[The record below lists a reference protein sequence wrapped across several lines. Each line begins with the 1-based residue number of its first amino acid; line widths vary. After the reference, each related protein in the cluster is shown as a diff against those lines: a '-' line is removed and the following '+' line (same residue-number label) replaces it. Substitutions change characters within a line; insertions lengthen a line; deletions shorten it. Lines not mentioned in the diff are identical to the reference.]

1 MTKEPETLEARLLR
15 KYKSQRIPETGYL
28 KLSKRQIRECKKQ
41 FELKGSLPHTLD
53 AEVSITLFASFL
65 LLLGFYSLQRFE
77 NNIDIETESQ
87 IIIENIEIPETQ
99 QFETPPPPARP
110 SVPVESEDDD
120 LADDLTIE
128 ETDLDNFDAWDAPPP
143 PPSGPQVK
151 FIPYDDPPRPLFPIR
166 PVYPDI
172 AQEAGIEGQVLV
184 QCFIDKTGK
193 VKETIVLKGIP
204 NTGLNEAAVDALR
217 KTRFRPAKQ
226 RETKVGVWITI
237 PINFKLQN

>member
-1 MTKEPETLEARLLR
+1 MKNIKNPFSFIVDLLLSR
-15 KYKSQRIPETGYL
+15 A
-28 KLSKRQIRECKKQ
+28 KLSEGT
-41 FELKGSLPHTLD
+41 LKEQYSTVTRIGALIACILG
-53 AEVSITLFASFL
+53 LFT
-65 LLLGFYSLQRFE
+65 FYGLQRFE
-77 NNIDIETESQ
+77 PEFDIESEGQ

-110 SVPVESEDDD
+110 SIPIESEDED

-143 PPSGPQVK
+143 PPSGPQFK
-151 FIPYDDPPRPLFPIR
+151 FIPYDDPPRPITPIK

-184 QCFIDKTGK
+184 QCFIDEKGK
-193 VKETIVLKGIP
+193 VKETIVVKGIP
-204 NTGLNEAAVDALR
+204 NTGLNESAVQALR

-226 RETKVGVWITI
+226 RERPVGVWITI

>member
-1 MTKEPETLEARLLR
+1 MDFDAIKRFFSKISPMSWTVNFLLTR
-15 KYKSQRIPETGYL
+15 A
-28 KLSKRQIRECKKQ
+28 KLSEYTLKQ
-41 FELKGSLPHTLD
+41 KYSTVLRIGGLFGCILTLL
-53 AEVSITLFASFL
+53 S
-65 LLLGFYSLQRFE
+65 FYSLQRFE
-77 NNIDIETESQ
+77 NDVEIETEGQ

-110 SVPVESEDDD
+110 SIPVESEDDD

-151 FIPYDDPPRPLFPIR
+151 FIPYDKAPVPLTPIK

-172 AQEAGIEGQVLV
+172 AQEAGIEGQVIV
-184 QCFIDKTGK
+184 QCFIDKQGK
-193 VKETIVLKGIP
+193 VKETIILKGIP
-204 NTGLNEAAVDALR
+204 NTGLNESAIEALR

-237 PINFKLQN
+237 PINFTLQN